1 MGRRRGLSHHGR
13 GTEFSRHGAGRETAR
28 LRRAG
33 MHPHFLFETSKRKC
47 AVHGG
52 KEKMFRAKRHF
63 VLFCLCT
70 GVPTRN
76 CPVNFQSKRWARAQP
91 CRIFQL
97 VPRDELSANF
107 GVVVVWL
114 LLLFPRSPLR
124 SALPVLNPG
133 RGRSPSPLSRFKGAR
148 GKSKSPPPGF
158 SLGGRGGTLL
168 FSKEKCPLP
177 PSPLRR
183 GRNSYAIMTPIV
195 KFATVSMRKYRISF
209 LTYFSHRS

>member
-13 GTEFSRHGAGRETAR
+13 GTEFSHHGRETEFSRHGAGRETVR

-63 VLFCLCT
+63 VPFLLVY
-70 GVPTRN
+70 GGPN
-76 CPVNFQSKRWARAQP
+76 KKLPSKLSVKALGAGPSLQN
-91 CRIFQL
+91 
-97 VPRDELSANF
+97 LSACA
-107 GVVVVWL
+107 
-114 LLLFPRSPLR
+114 PRRTVCKFRGGCRMAPASL
-124 SALPVLNPG
+124 SALPASLSAAGPKPREGYPKG

-148 GKSKSPPPGF
+148 GKSKSPRV
-158 SLGGRGGTLL
+158 SLLG
-168 FSKEKCPLP
+168 
-177 PSPLRR
+177 

-195 KFATVSMRKYRISF
+195 KNATVSMRKYRISF
-209 LTYFSHRS
+209 HTYFSHRS

>member
-1 MGRRRGLSHHGR
+1 MPLLFSAHGAETGPFAPRARDGVFAPRRGTGDGPASPGGDAPPIFFLKHQKEYAPCTVEKKKCFAQN
-13 GTEFSRHGAGRETAR
+13 GT
-28 LRRAG
+28 L
-33 MHPHFLFETSKRKC
+33 C
-47 AVHGG
+47 
-52 KEKMFRAKRHF
+52 
-63 VLFCLCT
+63 LFCLCT

-133 RGRSPSPLSRFKGAR
+133 RGIQ
-148 GKSKSPPPGF
+148 
-158 SLGGRGGTLL
+158 RGGAAAP
-168 FSKEKCPLP
+168 PL
-177 PSPLRR
+177 
-183 GRNSYAIMTPIV
+183 
-195 KFATVSMRKYRISF
+195 
-209 LTYFSHRS
+209 